1 MTLKPKDFESALKRL
16 EEIVKELEEA
26 DLSLEQSLERYEKGV
41 SLARFCNTKLEE
53 AEKRIAMLEKT
64 PDGEAQRDTEGNV
77 VQTPLDFEN
86 DVP

>member
-1 MTLKPKDFESALKRL
+1 MTLKPKDFESALKKL

-41 SLARFCNTKLEE
+41 RLARFCNTKLEE

-64 PDGEAQRDTEGNV
+64 PDGEVQRDADGNV
-77 VQTPLDFEN
+77 VQTPLDFE
-86 DVP
+86 DDAP